1 VYPLKK
7 TRASLLSTTKENSI
21 NNDMPSNIPK
31 SNTFDDDTRK
41 RLASLNT
48 NNKSN
53 NINNNNNVI
62 PAFLKQITQE
72 RLLKS
77 TFPAVEMPEWKRQ
90 LIEKKKQSQLLA
102 AEN

>member
-1 VYPLKK
+1 LIAAFIFFFDLKS
-7 TRASLLSTTKENSI
+7 AHEFL
-21 NNDMPSNIPK
+21 DHPVMPSNIPK

>member
-1 VYPLKK
+1 
-7 TRASLLSTTKENSI
+7 
-21 NNDMPSNIPK
+21 MPSNIAK
-31 SNTFDDDTRK
+31 SNTFDDTRK

-48 NNKSN
+48 NSTNNNSN

-77 TFPAVEMPEWKRQ
+77 TFPGVEMPEWKRQ

-102 AEN
+102 AN

>member
-7 TRASLLSTTKENSI
+7 TRASLLGTTKENSI
-21 NNDMPSNIPK
+21 TNNDMPPNSMTK
-31 SNTFDDDTRK
+31 SNTFDDTRK

-48 NNKSN
+48 NTNN
-53 NINNNNNVI
+53 NINNNNVI

-102 AEN
+102 AN